1 MLTQDIAQKLDMSPE
16 ALERASL
23 RAYLEARGREIE
35 AQLFLLV
42 KKHGI
47 QTVEEFDVA
56 VEAGRIREADGFEDF
71 FVFDRLEVERNKVL
85 EALHSLP

>member
-23 RAYLEARGREIE
+23 RAYLEARRREIE

-42 KKHGI
+42 KKHGV

-85 EALHSLP
+85 EALHSLL